1 MKLLNKLLLTL
12 GVVSAVSLMPSCASV
27 DTSEVSIILPNGTPA
42 IAVGTLLN
50 EVNSEVVTDSTLLQT
65 ALVSGET
72 DFVIA
77 PLILGT
83 NLYLKGKSKYQLEA
97 IITTNNAYLV
107 SNNELTPA
115 SLQGKNI
122 VAFQQTNTP
131 GIMLET
137 YLEVNSITANVQYE
151 ANVNQ
156 SVTAFKNGNCE
167 YALVAEPQLTALESQ
182 YPNLNILN
190 IGNEICEKGEFVPQ
204 AALFVNPESTDD
216 EDVVAFK
223 KNLKKN
229 IEKLNNKS
237 KEYAKDLLDS
247 GITYFSTYSQET
259 LEKALPRCNLAYM
272 QAKDNKDT
280 IIAYYDSCDKYNNTF
295 SGARPSEEFYK

>member
-1 MKLLNKLLLTL
+1 
-12 GVVSAVSLMPSCASV
+12 
-27 DTSEVSIILPNGTPA
+27 
-42 IAVGTLLN
+42 
-50 EVNSEVVTDSTLLQT
+50 
-65 ALVSGET
+65 
-72 DFVIA
+72 
-77 PLILGT
+77 
-83 NLYLKGKSKYQLEA
+83 
-97 IITTNNAYLV
+97 
-107 SNNELTPA
+107 
-115 SLQGKNI
+115 
-122 VAFQQTNTP
+122 
-131 GIMLET
+131 MLET
-137 YLEVNSITANVQYE
+137 YLEVNSINANVQYE

-156 SVTAFKNGNCE
+156 SVTAFKNGSCE

-216 EDVVAFK
+216 EDVMAFK
-223 KNLKKN
+223 KNLKRN

-247 GITYFSTYSQET
+247 GITYFSYSQET

-295 SGARPSEEFYK
+295 NGARPSEEFYK